1 MQFTIAAILTLA
13 GSALAQ
19 TPGFNPLTAPT
30 MNEVIPAGKPYAIK
44 WTPQGGNG
52 APVSL
57 YAYAGE
63 SASTLQEIS
72 TIATG
77 VEASLGRFEW
87 NIDAAIGG
95 KFKAYGIKIALASN
109 KETYQWSNPFT
120 ISAAEGSS
128 SASSSSSSSPATT
141 TASTSSSAATSKT
154 EDASVTTTKPTL
166 SSTTIPTTSSS
177 TSITIP
183 IGNLSTSAVGT
194 GGATTQVTLVTST
207 SRTSSAG
214 GSATSPATVPTG
226 GAVAKGASSIAIV
239 GGLAMAVLAL

>member
-1 MQFTIAAILTLA
+1 MQFTITAILALA

-19 TPGFNPLTAPT
+19 TLGFNPLTAPT

-95 KFKAYGIKIALASN
+95 KFKAYGIKIALASD

-128 SASSSSSSSPATT
+128 SALSSSSPATT
-141 TASTSSSAATSKT
+141 TASTSSSAVTSKT
-154 EDASVTTTKPTL
+154 DASVTTTKPTL

-177 TSITIP
+177 VSITIP
-183 IGNLSTSAVGT
+183 IGNMSTAVGT

-214 GSATSPATVPTG
+214 GSATSPPAVPTG

>member
-1 MQFTIAAILTLA
+1 MQFTIAAILALA
-13 GSALAQ
+13 GFALAQ
-19 TPGFNPLTAPT
+19 TPGFNPLTNPT
-30 MNEVIPAGKPYAIK
+30 MNEVIPAGKPYTIK

-77 VEASLGRFEW
+77 VEASLGKFEW
-87 NIDAAIGG
+87 NISPAIGG
-95 KFKAYGIKIALASN
+95 KYKAYGIKIALASD

-128 SASSSSSSSPATT
+128 SAASSSSPATT
-141 TASTSSSAATSKT
+141 AASTSSSAATSKT
-154 EDASVTTTKPTL
+154 DSVSTTTSKPIY
-166 SSTTIPTTSSS
+166 SSTTVPTTSSS
-177 TSITIP
+177 IAITTP
-183 IGNLSTSAVGT
+183 MGNLSTSAVPT
-194 GGATTQVTLVTST
+194 GGAATQVTLVTST
-207 SRTSSAG
+207 SRASSAAG

-226 GAVAKGASSIAIV
+226 AAVTKGASSIAV
-239 GGLAMAVLAL
+239 VAGLAMAVIAL

>member
-1 MQFTIAAILTLA
+1 MQFTIAAILALA
-13 GSALAQ
+13 GFALAQ
-19 TPGFNPLTAPT
+19 TPGFNPLTNPT
-30 MNEVIPAGKPYAIK
+30 MNEVIPAGKPYTIK

-77 VEASLGRFEW
+77 VEASLGKFEW
-87 NIDAAIGG
+87 NISPAIGG
-95 KFKAYGIKIALASN
+95 KYKAYGIKIALASD

-128 SASSSSSSSPATT
+128 SAASSSSPATT
-141 TASTSSSAATSKT
+141 AASTSSAATSKT
-154 EDASVTTTKPTL
+154 DSVSTTTSKPIY
-166 SSTTIPTTSSS
+166 SSTTVPTTSSS
-177 TSITIP
+177 IAITTP
-183 IGNLSTSAVGT
+183 MGNLSTSAVPT
-194 GGATTQVTLVTST
+194 SGAATQVTLVTST
-207 SRTSSAG
+207 SRASSAAG

-226 GAVAKGASSIAIV
+226 AAVTKGASSIAV
-239 GGLAMAVLAL
+239 VAGLAMAVIAL

>member
-1 MQFTIAAILTLA
+1 MQFTIAAILALA

-19 TPGFNPLTAPT
+19 TPGFNPLTNPT
-30 MNEVIPAGKPYAIK
+30 MNEVIPAGKPYTIK

-77 VEASLGRFEW
+77 VDASQGKFEW
-87 NIDAAIGG
+87 NINPAIGG
-95 KFKAYGIKIALASN
+95 KYKAYGIKIALTSD

-128 SASSSSSSSPATT
+128 SAASSSSSPATT
-141 TASTSSSAATSKT
+141 TASTSSSAATSMT
-154 EDASVTTTKPTL
+154 DNASVTTSKPV

-177 TSITIP
+177 VAITTHM
-183 IGNLSTSAVGT
+183 GNLSTTAVVT

-207 SRTSSAG
+207 SRASSAAA
-214 GSATSPATVPTG
+214 GSTTSPATVPTG
-226 GAVAKGASSIAIV
+226 AAVAKGASSIAV
-239 GGLAMAVLAL
+239 VAGLAMAVLAL